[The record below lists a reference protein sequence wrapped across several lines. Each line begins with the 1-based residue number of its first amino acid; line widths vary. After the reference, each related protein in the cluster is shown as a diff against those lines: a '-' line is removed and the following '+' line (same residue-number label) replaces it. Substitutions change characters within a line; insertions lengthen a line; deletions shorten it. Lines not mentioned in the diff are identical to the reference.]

1 MRLNMSR
8 GRWFCSSMGLLL
20 VSIVWGCGT
29 LTEKSDDTL
38 EQKRTPTADQSGA
51 VQSLQRQLRER
62 DKRIAELTSQLGA
75 LKVIDQDAEE
85 RRKPSRSPATMTRP

>member
-1 MRLNMSR
+1 MRMNMSR
-8 GRWFCSSMGLLL
+8 GRWFRSGIGILL
-20 VSIVWGCGT
+20 VGIVCGCGT
-29 LTEKSDDTL
+29 LTEKSNDAL
-38 EQKRTPTADQSGA
+38 ELKRPPTANQLGA

-85 RRKPSRSPATMTRP
+85 RRKASRSPATMTRP